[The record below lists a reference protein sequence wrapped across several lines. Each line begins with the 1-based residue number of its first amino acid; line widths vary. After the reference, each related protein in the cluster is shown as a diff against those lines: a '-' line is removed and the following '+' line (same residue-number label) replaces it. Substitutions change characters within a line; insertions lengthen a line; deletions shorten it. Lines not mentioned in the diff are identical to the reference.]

1 MIVYDV
7 IVNGKIQET
16 IRPKRQ
22 KLREI
27 YDYVNEQMKDMR
39 RKYGQG
45 VHVKRRMV
53 Y

>member
-1 MIVYDV
+1 MIKATTDERRAFMIVYDV

-27 YDYVNEQMKDMR
+27 YDYVNEQMKDM
-39 RKYGQG
+39 
-45 VHVKRRMV
+45 
-53 Y
+53 